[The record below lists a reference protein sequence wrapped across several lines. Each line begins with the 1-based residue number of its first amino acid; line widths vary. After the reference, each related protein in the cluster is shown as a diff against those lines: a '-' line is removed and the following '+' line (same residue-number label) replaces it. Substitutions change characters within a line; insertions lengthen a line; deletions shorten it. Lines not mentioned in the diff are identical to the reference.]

1 VVEQGTHKPL
11 VGSSTLPPGTNQ
23 DVSFPSDEELPRIV
37 AADCAIVLVV
47 VLVLVLDGDGV
58 GKGSSG
64 DQQVDWVDGV
74 DLVEPIGY
82 LADKDTLDRDLRSNR
97 GRARRRGR
105 LRLRNLI
112 GESQGCLA
120 P

>member
-1 VVEQGTHKPL
+1 MVEQGTHKPL

-47 VLVLVLDGDGV
+47 VLVLVLEGDGV

-74 DLVEPIGY
+74 DL
-82 LADKDTLDRDLRSNR
+82 
-97 GRARRRGR
+97 
-105 LRLRNLI
+105 
-112 GESQGCLA
+112 
-120 P
+120 